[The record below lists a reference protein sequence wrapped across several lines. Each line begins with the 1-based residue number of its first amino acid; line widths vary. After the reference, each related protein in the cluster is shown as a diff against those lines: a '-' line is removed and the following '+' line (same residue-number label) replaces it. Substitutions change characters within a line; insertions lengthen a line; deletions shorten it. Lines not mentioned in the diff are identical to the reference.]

1 MKILIAEDDE
11 KLRSSLAE
19 GLRLKGYAVD
29 VAEDG
34 ARADEKAFCE
44 SYDLVILDLNL
55 PKMDGFSVLENIR
68 KEQRDVPVLILSARD
83 GIEDKVKGLDLGAN
97 DYLTKPFHF
106 AELDAR
112 IRSLLRRKTVIE
124 NAVLSSGPFPLT
136 PHPELP
142 PRQGNRFR

>member
-55 PKMDGFSVLENIR
+55 PKMDGFLYWKIYE
-68 KEQRDVPVLILSARD
+68 K
-83 GIEDKVKGLDLGAN
+83 
-97 DYLTKPFHF
+97 
-106 AELDAR
+106 
-112 IRSLLRRKTVIE
+112 
-124 NAVLSSGPFPLT
+124 SSGMC
-136 PHPELP
+136 
-142 PRQGNRFR
+142 RC